1 MKRNIGFGEFT
12 DAFLKMGRKDNFSYH
27 GLMAI
32 FEYLEQYEKDCG
44 EEIELDVIAICCE
57 YTEYENLQE
66 IMDVYDQIESLEDL
80 RDYTQVIEFDG
91 GIIIQDF

>member
-32 FEYLEQYEKDCG
+32 FEYLEQYK
-44 EEIELDVIAICCE
+44 EIELDVIAICCE

-91 GIIIQDF
+91 GIIISDF